1 MSIADNL
8 PIPELPNPAE
18 RARLRNL
25 FGVTQSELAA
35 EIGVVRQMV
44 NRYESGRSEP
54 VGDNRIN
61 YAIILNAWAETERH
75 IKSLIKDAGDSAQ
88 VPNFESPY
96 SH

>member
-1 MSIADNL
+1 MNL
-8 PIPELPNPAE
+8 ANREPIPELPEPAE

-25 FGVTQSELAA
+25 FGVTQSELAD

-44 NRYESGRSEP
+44 NRYETGRSEP

-61 YAIILNAWAETERH
+61 YARILNAWAETERH

-96 SH
+96 CH